1 MSNMATR
8 PQNIGIKAI
17 EIYFPSQCV
26 DQTELEK
33 FDGVSAGKYT
43 IGLGQTRM
51 SFCDDREDIY
61 SLALT
66 TLTNLISKYSLDLKN
81 IGRLEVGTETMLDKS
96 KSVKS
101 VLMQLF
107 EKSGNF
113 NVEGVDSYNAC
124 YGGTNAVFNSLNW
137 IESSAW
143 DGRDAVVVTGDIA
156 LYKKG
161 NARPTGGAG
170 CVAMLIGPDAPLA
183 FEPGLRGSY
192 ITHAYDF
199 YKPDLT
205 SEYPYVDGQFSLR
218 CYTEAVDACYKAYNA
233 RERTLKAQANGSAVN
248 GHAVNGNGVHKEET
262 EKAPLDRFDFMAFH
276 APTCKLVSKSY
287 ARLLYND
294 FLEDPTH
301 PVFKEV
307 APELRDLDYQA
318 SLTDKNVEKTFMG
331 LTKKR
336 FTERVQPAIQVA
348 TMCGNM
354 YCGSVYGGLVGLISN
369 IAPKTMQGKRIGV
382 FSYGSGLA
390 SSMFSLKVVGDT
402 TEMAEK
408 LNLQERLDARR
419 VVAPEVYDEM
429 CMLREKAHLKKD
441 FKPVGEVEGLVP
453 GTYYL
458 TEVDDMFRRK
468 YEVKA

>member
-1 MSNMATR
+1 MSSR
-8 PQNIGIKAI
+8 PSNIGIKAI

-26 DQTELEK
+26 DQGELEK
-33 FDGVSAGKYT
+33 FDGVSQGKYT
-43 IGLGQTRM
+43 IGLGQTKM

-61 SLALT
+61 SFCLTALSS
-66 TLTNLISKYSLDLKN
+66 LLRKYSIDPKS

-107 EKSGNF
+107 EASGNT
-113 NVEGVDSYNAC
+113 NIEGVDTVNAC
-124 YGGTNAVFNSLNW
+124 YGGTNALFNAVNW
-137 IESSAW
+137 VESSGW
-143 DGRDAVVVTGDIA
+143 DGRDAIVVAGDIA

-170 CVAMLIGPDAPLA
+170 VVAMLVGPNAPLA

-192 ITHAYDF
+192 MQHAYDF

-205 SEYPYVDGQFSLR
+205 SEYPLVDGHFSIR

-233 RERTLKAQANGSAVN
+233 REASLQKKVEANGSAVN
-248 GHAVNGNGVHKEET
+248 GNGVHAAST
-262 EKAPLDRFDFMAFH
+262 PSGSTPLDRFSYLSFH

-294 FLEDPTH
+294 FLADPSN
-301 PVFKEV
+301 PAFESVP
-307 APELRDLDYQA
+307 ADLRELDYEK
-318 SLTDKNVEKTFMG
+318 SLTDRNIEKTFMG
-331 LTKKR
+331 LAKKK
-336 FTERVQPAIQVA
+336 FQERVQPSIQVP

-354 YCGSVYGGLVGLISN
+354 YCASVYGGLVSLLSN
-369 IAPKTMQGKRIGV
+369 VDSAQLQGKRVGI

-390 SSMFSLKVVGDT
+390 SSFFSMKVVGSTD
-402 TEMAEK
+402 EMKEK
-408 LNLQERLDARR
+408 VDLQKRLDARR
-419 VVAPEVYDEM
+419 TVAPEVYDEM
-429 CMLREKAHLKKD
+429 CNLREKAHLKSNYS
-441 FKPVGEVEGLVP
+441 PAGNPETVAP

-458 TEVDDMFRRK
+458 TGIDDMFRRK
-468 YEVKA
+468 YDIKA